1 MKTLSQT
8 LKKIYQWAQISRL
21 YYGYLSIV
29 AAGSL
34 IVFLSHST
42 ANVLVTEMIISFLP
56 LATTLQTIALVIAFI
71 WTMLFFRTTNPTR
84 IWAGLLLMSTTIG
97 WGFNL
102 TNIWDYA
109 YPQNIYSATW
119 DKDINPKDTNI
130 NVKVGFFNKAYYNH
144 ETSKVSDQARLL
156 SLDVLGIAEITEADY
171 NTLKTQLPFTNS
183 YFTTCQC
190 QSSAGSQIALF
201 SRYPLSNIQANSIEK
216 TPMIQADITIQNKVL
231 NVMVIHPYA
240 PTSTADL
247 QQRNS
252 SLNQLSQHLK
262 TYDNRQVLV
271 MGDFNT
277 ASWSWSYKNFL
288 QNQGSPVKNIAPSQ
302 PWLRDTNRGQGLT
315 STWNTGIFHTIID
328 HMVISPN
335 ISLVKSSIVEDKL
348 GSDHHMIWSEIQ
360 L

>member
-1 MKTLSQT
+1 MKTLNQIF
-8 LKKIYQWAQISRL
+8 KKIYQWSQITRL
-21 YYGYLSIV
+21 YYGYLLIV
-29 AAGSL
+29 AVCSL
-34 IVFLSHST
+34 IVYLSHST
-42 ANVLVTEMIISFLP
+42 ANVLMSEMIISFLP
-56 LATTLQTIALVIAFI
+56 LATILQTIALVIAFL
-71 WTMLFFRTTNPTR
+71 WTILFFRTANPIR
-84 IWAGLLLMSTTIG
+84 VLASFLLMIITVG

-109 YPQNIYSATW
+109 YPQNLYSATW
-119 DKDINPKDTNI
+119 DKDLNPKDTTI
-130 NVKVGFFNKAYYNH
+130 NVNVGFFNKAYYNH
-144 ETSKVSDQARLL
+144 ETSEVSDQARLL

-190 QSSAGSQIALF
+190 QSSEGSQVALF

-231 NVMVIHPYA
+231 NVTVIHPYA
-240 PTSTADL
+240 PTGTADL
-247 QQRNS
+247 LQRNS
-252 SLNQLSQHLK
+252 SLNQLSQRLK
-262 TYDNRQVLV
+262 IYDNRQVVL

-288 QNQGSPVKNIAPSQ
+288 LSL
-302 PWLRDTNRGQGLT
+302 PWLRDSNRGQGLT

-328 HMVISPN
+328 HMLISPN
-335 ISLVKSSIVEDKL
+335 ISLQKSNIVDDKL